1 VTRTADTSRFDFTTT
16 GEVMLRYSVPAG
28 TRLETA
34 AALDVTP
41 GGAEAN
47 VAALLAR
54 LGRRAAWA
62 GALPDTGLGR
72 LAANHLRAAGV
83 DLGGVAWRSGGRMG
97 TYYVEYAA
105 PPRAIQVIYDRA
117 GSCAAR
123 MSAADAH
130 WDTLLRTRLLHLT
143 GITPALSPGC
153 LDLTRQ
159 AVTRARAA
167 GVPISFDVNYRA
179 RLWGAQEAADALA
192 PLICDVDLLFCSA
205 GDAARLFGVS
215 GEAGE
220 VARALM
226 ERTRAKA
233 VVVSR
238 GEAGAVAWDGA
249 ALHTADALPVQ
260 MVDRLGAGDALA
272 TGVIHGWLG
281 GDLAHGLRCG
291 VALAALALSQFGD
304 MVVTTQAE
312 LDALLAGGA
321 GGLAR

>member
-1 VTRTADTSRFDFTTT
+1 MTSLFDFTTV
-16 GEVMLRYSVPAG
+16 GEVMLRYSVAAG

-47 VAALLAR
+47 VATLLAR

-62 GALPDTGLGR
+62 GALPDTALGR

-83 DLGGVAWRSGGRMG
+83 DLGGVAWRPGGRMG

-105 PPRAIQVIYDRA
+105 PPRAVQVIYDRA

-123 MSAADAH
+123 MTAADVA
-130 WDTLLRTRLLHLT
+130 WDALLHTRLLHLT

-179 RLWGAQEAADALA
+179 KLWGAQEAADALG
-192 PLICDVDLLFCSA
+192 PLICEVDLLFCSA
-205 GDAARLFGVS
+205 GDARRVFGIE
-215 GEAGE
+215 GEAEE
-220 VARALM
+220 VARALT
-226 ERTRAKA
+226 ERTQAKA

-238 GEAGAVAWDGA
+238 GEAGAVAWDGST
-249 ALHTADALPVQ
+249 LHTAEALPVQ
-260 MVDRLGAGDALA
+260 VVDRLGAGDALA
-272 TGVIHGWLG
+272 AGVIHGWLD
-281 GDLAHGLRCG
+281 GDLARGLRCG
-291 VALAALALSQFGD
+291 VTLAALALTQFGD
-304 MVVTTQAE
+304 MVVTTREE
-312 LDALLAGGA
+312 LDALVEGGA
-321 GGLAR
+321 GGVQR